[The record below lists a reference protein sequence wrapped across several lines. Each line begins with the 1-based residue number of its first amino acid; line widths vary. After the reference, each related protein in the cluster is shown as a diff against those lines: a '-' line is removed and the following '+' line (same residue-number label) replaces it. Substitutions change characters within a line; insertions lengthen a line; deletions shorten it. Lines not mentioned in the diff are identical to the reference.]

1 MTAKHS
7 WAAVILLGAALA
19 CVRPGTGASPRY
31 EAERAAMVEH
41 LRSQGIRSERVLA
54 AMGSVPRHRFVS
66 EKHRDRAYDDVP
78 LLAAGGGPAC
88 CRPYVVALAAQVLD
102 IEPDESVLQVGAE
115 SGYCAAILSHLTS
128 KLHIMDARSKVV
140 AAARGRLKAIGSS
153 SPTWENGQAC
163 KVGCAGHAPYDAI
176 LMTCATKLVP
186 DKLYEQLA
194 DNGRIVVPL
203 DQGPEQTL
211 TCVRKAAPGG
221 RAEKLLQLRAN
232 VAECRRGS

>member
-7 WAAVILLGAALA
+7 WAAVILLGAALSS
-19 CVRPGTGASPRY
+19 VRPGTGASPRY

-66 EKHRDRAYDDVP
+66 EEHQDRAYDDVP

-115 SGYCAAILSHLTS
+115 SGYCIAILSHLTS
-128 KLHIMDARSKVV
+128 KLHVMDARPKV
-140 AAARGRLKAIGSS
+140 AAAARKRLEAAGSS

-186 DKLYEQLA
+186 DELFKELA
-194 DNGRIVVPL
+194 DNGRMVVPL

-211 TCVRKAAPGG
+211 TCVRKTAPVT
-221 RAEKLLQLRAN
+221 RTDKMLQLRAN
-232 VAECRRGS
+232 IAECKRGP